1 MWRWLEGHL
10 GISTVNEALEA
21 IRPLIAVFARLG
33 VSYRVGGSVASS
45 WHGIGRSTM
54 DIDLTANLELSQV
67 ESLVAGLQGAYY
79 ADAELI
85 REALQGGQSFNL
97 IHLETYF
104 KLAVFPLQPR
114 PYEQQSFS
122 RVVVVQQIN
131 FVSAEDIVLK
141 KLEWY
146 RLSDGSERQWRD
158 VIGVLKMQQGKL
170 DMAYLQHWATEIGVS
185 DLLEQVLEEGRA

>member
-1 MWRWLEGHL
+1 M

-21 IRPLIAVFARLG
+21 IRPLIAVFERLG

-54 DIDLTANLELSQV
+54 DVDLTANLELSQV
-67 ESLVAGLQGAYY
+67 DSLVAGLQDAYY

-85 REALQGGQSFNL
+85 REALEHGQSFNL

-104 KLAVFPLQPR
+104 KVDVFPLQAR
-114 PYEQQSFS
+114 EYEQRSFS

-131 FVSAEDIVLK
+131 FVSAEDIILK

-146 RLSDGSERQWRD
+146 RLSGGSERQWRD
-158 VIGVLKMQQGKL
+158 VIGVLNIQQGKL
-170 DMAYLQHWATEIGVS
+170 DMAYLQHWAMEIGVS
-185 DLLEQVLEEGRA
+185 DLLERVLEEGQA